1 MFNLPFNPIS
11 PWHFQ
16 NPDFRHPIEVTNNL
30 LVLINI
36 TFNFRFAFT
45 VTTTVSPIITTA
57 TTTEEIITTTL
68 SATEN
73 NIFETTL
80 YTTISTTTNEEI
92 STTISTVTKEAISNT
107 DDNISTENIIRDQ
120 NQDQNPDEDELIST
134 QEFQDCPKFEL
145 QTGEFEMD
153 QEKHSVYVE
162 KYDKHYEEGDFSMK
176 GDTLVICVTQDFDDY
191 NLVQAKF
198 GPQMGYVTFVC
209 LGISIICLSLHIIA
223 SFLTSELQNLSGKN
237 LLSLSIGLLGGYVTF
252 VAAQFSQDMANTS
265 YCKILATGMYFSFM
279 ASFTWMMII
288 SFDVA
293 RTLKL
298 ATTQLRLQAGSQ
310 WRKFALYST
319 LGWGLPLAFTTVVTV
334 IGEKFKP

>member
-1 MFNLPFNPIS
+1 
-11 PWHFQ
+11 
-16 NPDFRHPIEVTNNL
+16 
-30 LVLINI
+30 
-36 TFNFRFAFT
+36 
-45 VTTTVSPIITTA
+45 
-57 TTTEEIITTTL
+57 
-68 SATEN
+68 
-73 NIFETTL
+73 
-80 YTTISTTTNEEI
+80 
-92 STTISTVTKEAISNT
+92 
-107 DDNISTENIIRDQ
+107 
-120 NQDQNPDEDELIST
+120 
-134 QEFQDCPKFEL
+134 
-145 QTGEFEMD
+145 MD

-252 VAAQFSQDMANTS
+252 VAAQFSQNMANTS

-334 IGEKFKP
+334 IGEKFVPLNDISSSRTRYRILMAVL